1 MRNNHFK
8 IFRVGL
14 LVLSVLCLVTSV
26 GIAQGFFH
34 KRKQPAVSED
44 HFKKLKIERPKEKVP
59 APDFTLEDLNGRKVS
74 LKGLKG
80 KVIFL
85 NFWAIW
91 CPPCVQEMPTME
103 KLHKTFGQKGL
114 TVLAINYREDAKEVK
129 EFFSKHKLTFIALLD
144 LDGKVSERFRA
155 WGLPVTVII
164 NKRGEIVGKVIG
176 SRDWHSK
183 EAKEFFAKLLAE
195 KP

>member
-1 MRNNHFK
+1 MGNNQYK
-8 IFRVGL
+8 RAGLGL
-14 LVLSVLCLVTSV
+14 LAFSILYLTTFASITE
-26 GIAQGFFH
+26 GFFH
-34 KRKQPAVSED
+34 KRKQPAVSEEL
-44 HFKKLKIERPKEKVP
+44 FKNLKIERPSEKLP
-59 APDFTLEDLNGRKVS
+59 APDFTLEDLNGRKVR

-85 NFWAIW
+85 NFWATW

-103 KLHKTFGQKGL
+103 KLHQTFGQKGL
-114 TVLAINYREDAKEVK
+114 TVLAINYREDAKQVK
-129 EFFSKHKLTFIALLD
+129 KFFSKYKLTFIALLD
-144 LDGKVSERFRA
+144 LDGKVSERYRA

-183 EAKEFFAKLLAE
+183 EAKEFFRRLLAE
-195 KP
+195 EP

>member
-14 LVLSVLCLVTSV
+14 LVLSVMCLVTSV

-44 HFKKLKIERPKEKVP
+44 LFKKLNIEKPKEKVP
-59 APDFTLEDLNGRKVS
+59 APNFTLEDLNGRKIR

-85 NFWAIW
+85 NFWATW

-114 TVLAINYREDAKEVK
+114 TVLAVNYREDAKEVK
-129 EFFSKHKLTFIALLD
+129 KFFSKYKLTFIALLD
-144 LDGKVSERFRA
+144 LDGKVAERYRA

-164 NKRGEIVGKVIG
+164 NKRGEIVAKVIG
-176 SRDWHSK
+176 SRDWHSPD
-183 EAKEFFAKLLAE
+183 AKEFFRRLLAE
-195 KP
+195 K

>member
-1 MRNNHFK
+1 M
-8 IFRVGL
+8 
-14 LVLSVLCLVTSV
+14 
-26 GIAQGFFH
+26 
-34 KRKQPAVSED
+34 
-44 HFKKLKIERPKEKVP
+44 ERPKKVIL
-59 APDFTLEDLNGRKVS
+59 APNFALDDFSGRQIS
-74 LKGLKG
+74 LRELRG
-80 KVIFL
+80 KVVFL
-85 NFWAIW
+85 NFWATW

-183 EAKEFFAKLLAE
+183 EAKEFFAKLLTE

>member
-1 MRNNHFK
+1 MRSNHCK
-8 IFRVGL
+8 RALVGS
-14 LVLSVLCLVTSV
+14 LVLSVLCLATPI
-26 GIAQGFFH
+26 GIAESFFH
-34 KRKQPAVSED
+34 KRKPLAAGED
-44 HFKKLKIERPKEKVP
+44 LFKKLKIEKPETKIL
-59 APDFTLEDLNGRKVS
+59 APDFTLDDPSGKQVS
-74 LKGLKG
+74 LRTLRG

-85 NFWAIW
+85 NFWATW

-129 EFFSKHKLTFIALLD
+129 EFFSKYKLTFIALLD
-144 LDGKVSERFRA
+144 LDGKVSQRYQA

>member
-14 LVLSVLCLVTSV
+14 LVLSVMCLVTSV

-34 KRKQPAVSED
+34 KRKQPAISED
-44 HFKKLKIERPKEKVP
+44 LFKKLNIERPKEKVP
-59 APDFTLEDLNGRKVS
+59 APNFTLEDLNGRKVG

-85 NFWAIW
+85 NFWATW
-91 CPPCVQEMPTME
+91 CAPCVQEMPTME

-114 TVLAINYREDAKEVK
+114 TVLAINYREGAKEVK
-129 EFFSKHKLTFIALLD
+129 EFFSKYKLTFIALLD
-144 LDGKVSERFRA
+144 LDGKVSERYRT

-164 NKRGEIVGKVIG
+164 NKRGEIVAKVIG
-176 SRDWHSK
+176 SRDWHSPD
-183 EAKEFFAKLLAE
+183 AKEFFRRLLAE
-195 KP
+195 K

>member
-14 LVLSVLCLVTSV
+14 LVLSVMCLVTSV

-44 HFKKLKIERPKEKVP
+44 LFKKLNIERPKEKVP
-59 APDFTLEDLNGRKVS
+59 APNFTLEDLNGRKVG

-85 NFWAIW
+85 NFWATW
-91 CPPCVQEMPTME
+91 CAPCVQEMPTME

-114 TVLAINYREDAKEVK
+114 TVLAVNYREDAKEVK
-129 EFFSKHKLTFIALLD
+129 KFFSKYKLTFIALLD
-144 LDGKVSERFRA
+144 LDGKVSERYRT

-164 NKRGEIVGKVIG
+164 NKRGEIVAKVIG
-176 SRDWHSK
+176 SRDWHSSD
-183 EAKEFFAKLLAE
+183 AKEFFRRLLAE
-195 KP
+195 K